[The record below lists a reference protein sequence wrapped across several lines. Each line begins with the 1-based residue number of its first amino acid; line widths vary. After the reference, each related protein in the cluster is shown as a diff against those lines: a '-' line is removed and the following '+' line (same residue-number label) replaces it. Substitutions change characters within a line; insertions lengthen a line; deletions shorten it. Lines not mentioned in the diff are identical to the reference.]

1 MLTLVYLGI
10 TYGLARMLAPAV
22 FRMLDRGRLVQPNYL
37 HEQIPTGAG
46 ILFLLAIVPSLMLS
60 ALMRSVGVHA
70 AVWASG
76 AMQRMEWAVVI
87 VVLGFSCL
95 GLLDDAVGT
104 KEARGLRGHVKALLD
119 GQLTTGMVKAIYGG
133 LLSFIVAVVAPLTA
147 PPLLSALLVSLAA
160 NTINLF
166 DLRPG
171 RALKAFFV
179 GYVII
184 ALFSG
189 GSGGPILCVAAAA
202 AVLLPWD
209 LQAKV
214 MLGDTGAN
222 VLGATLGLFVAAQF
236 SVAVQIL
243 TLIGLVSLHVYA
255 EKRSLTQLIADVAL
269 LRWFDNLG
277 RRR

>member
-1 MLTLVYLGI
+1 VLTLVYLGI

-189 GSGGPILCVAAAA
+189 GSGGPNLK
-202 AVLLPWD
+202 LPGGSC
-209 LQAKV
+209 
-214 MLGDTGAN
+214 MGG
-222 VLGATLGLFVAAQF
+222 
-236 SVAVQIL
+236 
-243 TLIGLVSLHVYA
+243 
-255 EKRSLTQLIADVAL
+255 
-269 LRWFDNLG
+269 
-277 RRR
+277 

>member
-1 MLTLVYLGI
+1 VLTLVYLGI